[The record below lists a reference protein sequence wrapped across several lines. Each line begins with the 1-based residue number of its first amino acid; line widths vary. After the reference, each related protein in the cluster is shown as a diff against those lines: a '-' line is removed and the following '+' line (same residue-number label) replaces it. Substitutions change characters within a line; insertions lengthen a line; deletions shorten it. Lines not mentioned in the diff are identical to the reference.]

1 MNNLAKVKKWIKSR
15 KAKPESEEYDETKR
29 EFEMAIGKPFITIKV
44 EIPEGFEDFRTEFL
58 RLEKDEQFQEEIKD
72 LVKKRLIFE
81 KRYGKPES

>member
-1 MNNLAKVKKWIKSR
+1 MAKVKKWIESK
-15 KAKPESEEYDETKR
+15 KAKPESEEYDKTKR

-44 EIPEGFEDFRTEFL
+44 EIPEGFEDLRTEFL

-72 LVKKRLIFE
+72 LIKKRLIFE